1 MFSSDKAGKPLP
13 EVFELI
19 AVGNELLIGKTLN
32 TNIHWISGEIT
43 KLGGF
48 VRRATVVRDE
58 LDEISAAIREA
69 IQRKS
74 SWILTT
80 GGLGPTFDDMTLEG
94 VARALERKLVL
105 DKKAVEYLT
114 ISYERAKKQGL
125 VKSYAL
131 TEARRKMVMLPEH
144 SKALPNSVG
153 TAPGVI
159 TKEKGS
165 MIVCLPGV
173 PAEMRAIMKESVLP
187 EISKALGP
195 NYFCEGILLVS
206 TVIESILAPFIK
218 KAMKNNPKAY
228 IKSHPKGIV
237 DGTSRIELSI
247 TTTATSKEAAE
258 KIIEDAL
265 DEMQNSVLKL
275 RGKILKRAID

>member
-1 MFSSDKAGKPLP
+1 MK
-13 EVFELI
+13 VFELI
-19 AVGNELLIGKTLN
+19 AIGNELLIGKTLN

-43 KLGGF
+43 RLGGF

-58 LDEISAAIREA
+58 LSEISAAVREA

-74 SWILTT
+74 DWVITT
-80 GGLGPTFDDMTLEG
+80 GGLGPTFDDMTFEG
-94 VARALERKLVL
+94 VAIALERKLVL
-105 DKKAVEYLT
+105 DKKALVYLK

-131 TEARRKMVMLPEH
+131 TEARRKMVMLPDH

-159 TKEKGS
+159 TKERNS

-173 PAEMRAIMKESVLP
+173 PAEMKAIMKESVLP
-187 EISKALGP
+187 EISKAIGP
-195 NYFCEGILLVS
+195 NYFCEGTLLVS
-206 TVIESILAPFIK
+206 KVIESILAPFIK
-218 KAMKNNPKAY
+218 KAMNNNPKAY
-228 IKSHPKGIV
+228 VKSHPKGIV
-237 DGTSRIELSI
+237 DRASRIELSI
-247 TTTATSKEAAE
+247 TTTAPSKKAAE
-258 KIIEDAL
+258 KIVKDTL

-275 RGKILKRAID
+275 EGVILKREID